1 MFFFILYF
9 ANSLYFRHFAL
20 SFLSKGSLDDLLSRG
35 YDLSKMV
42 RSAMDEEAEIST
54 DMEGIKVPSANAITT
69 GANSF
74 VDSSVDTGIQD
85 FIKQTRHNYKELH
98 SIEKIQQ
105 SNLHP
110 LQVVFYETYLS
121 AFGAL

>member
-1 MFFFILYF
+1 MLFFILSF
-9 ANSLYFRHFAL
+9 ANSLYLRHFTF

-85 FIKQTRHNYKELH
+85 FIKQTRHNYKE
-98 SIEKIQQ
+98 
-105 SNLHP
+105 
-110 LQVVFYETYLS
+110 FYFLCKLS
-121 AFGAL
+121 FMKHI